1 VDTLTQL
8 WHTFFDWPSMRE
20 SLPEMLTVGLPN
32 TLILAVLSA
41 ILGTVIGLVLA
52 VAGISRTRWL
62 RWPARVYTDIFRGLP
77 VVVTILL
84 IGVGL
89 APLAL
94 GLWGTNPYP
103 LGILAL
109 GLVAGVAIARALAMS
124 PRAMLFDEV
133 TSALDPELVKGVL
146 ALLADLAAQGMTMVV
161 VTHEMGFARRVAD
174 QVAFMDGGVVVE
186 AGPPD
191 QIFDSPTSP
200 RLQQFLSQVL

>member
-1 VDTLTQL
+1 MDTLTQL